1 MKIWVRERLDKCHR
15 KDFTGNALV
24 NFNQGNVTSIV
35 VTYTY
40 KPPKEVTTGTP
51 KEIYGDVVTATE

>member
-1 MKIWVRERLDKCHR
+1 MKLWVRERLEKCHR

-35 VTYTY
+35 VTYAY
-40 KPPKEVTTGTP
+40 KPPKEVITGTV
-51 KEIYGDVVTATE
+51 KEIYGKKANTTE